1 MIEITKACTGAF
13 MKARNSLILQCRENK
28 KKTEMVKMYFL
39 KLLLTDVVVFLVHG
53 QPSIKWTSWKG
64 NDMLLKVE
72 KMYSL
77 LRNVIGKQIK
87 EEGHDRNY

>member
-1 MIEITKACTGAF
+1 M
-13 MKARNSLILQCRENK
+13 QREE

-39 KLLLTDVVVFLVHG
+39 KLLLTDFVEHRKVFCG
-53 QPSIKWTSWKG
+53 SWPTFYQMDFMKG

-72 KMYSL
+72 KIYSL

-87 EEGHDRNY
+87 EEGHDRNN